1 MIRIALIKFC
11 SRVEIIRTS
20 GGLVVRE
27 LTHVVRILQQ
37 PNIFQSLAKMQIA
50 LVSIQTISC

>member
-1 MIRIALIKFC
+1 MIRIALIKCC